1 MNVSSILL
9 VEDHPAFADALLR
22 ILNTDKNLNVVAVV
36 ASAEKALEQIADLKV
51 DLVLSDVSLPHMN
64 GINLVSELHKKYPSL
79 PCIVLSGH
87 LSIEYAQRAI
97 EAGARGYVIKDNPM
111 SILEGIRRVLK
122 GEIYMS
128 AELSDSSQLGPPTAT
143 TNMASA

>member
-22 ILNTDKNLNVVAVV
+22 ILNTDKNLNVVAVA
-36 ASAEKALEQIADLKV
+36 ASAEQALEQISDLKV
-51 DLVLSDVSLPHMN
+51 DLVLSDVSLPQMN
-64 GINLVSELHKKYPSL
+64 GINLVDELHKKYPTL

-87 LSIEYAQRAI
+87 LSVEYAHRAI
-97 EAGARGYVIKDNPM
+97 DAGARGYVIKDNPFG
-111 SILEGIRRVLK
+111 ILEGIRHVLK

-128 AELSDSSQLGPPTAT
+128 EELGNSSIPGPPAAAT
-143 TNMASA
+143 RMTGA